1 MKLVK
6 KLVCAVLFASALSVS
21 AYAGDMETPGYVPPP
36 PSQSMS
42 QPGAAAET
50 SCVSS
55 EPCENAAKP
64 SEELFYDALMALIS
78 LL

>member
-6 KLVCAVLFASALSVS
+6 KLVCVVLFVSALSVS

-42 QPGAAAET
+42 QPGAADETAET
-50 SCVSS
+50 ACVSS
-55 EPCENAAKP
+55 EPCENP
-64 SEELFYDALMALIS
+64 SEDLFYDALMALIS
-78 LL
+78 LF